1 MKYQETAVEIEKE
14 IEKFNEAKRIHRFV
28 ILCLYHH
35 VNLCRKSHC
44 NNCKSFMEYRKNF
57 LSNYNQKTS
66 EEMISYF
73 QQYCRQNY
81 DDFYSLFLFLKSL
94 AAIEKERLNLE
105 NKLKNMLEQ
114 WNPNTKI

>member
-14 IEKFNEAKRIHRFV
+14 IKKFNEAKIIHKFV
-28 ILCLYHH
+28 ILRLYYH
-35 VNLCRKSHC
+35 VNLCRKNYC
-44 NNCKSFMEYRKNF
+44 NNCKFIMEYRIFF

-66 EEMISYF
+66 EEIISYF

-94 AAIEKERLNLE
+94 TAIKNERLNLE
-105 NKLKNMLEQ
+105 NKLKN
-114 WNPNTKI
+114 TF

>member
-1 MKYQETAVEIEKE
+1 MLIRAEKIVVRIVYLLWSIEI
-14 IEKFNEAKRIHRFV
+14 F
-28 ILCLYHH
+28 
-35 VNLCRKSHC
+35 
-44 NNCKSFMEYRKNF
+44 F

-66 EEMISYF
+66 EEMISFF

-114 WNPNTKI
+114 WNANTKI